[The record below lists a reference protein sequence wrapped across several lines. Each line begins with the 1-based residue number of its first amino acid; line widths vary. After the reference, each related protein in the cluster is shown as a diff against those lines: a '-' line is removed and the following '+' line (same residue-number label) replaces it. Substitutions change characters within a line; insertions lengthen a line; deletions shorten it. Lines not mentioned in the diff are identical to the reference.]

1 MEWPVVPGGPARIAK
16 GRDRQPHTASGTR
29 PDRSAS
35 MCWCLDRCA
44 FAAQTQVVCWWLHTC
59 AVAQTEA
66 HPTHARSHVLAC
78 GGAVGAVP
86 VPLGLTEKSGI
97 LLSTKSCVCVQ
108 TWAAGTRL
116 WSAKVVARVHRR
128 CDSFQHTTGA
138 VAAANSESAASQLHT
153 PARTSAA
160 SLGTA
165 PAAASGSRGPS
176 PPGPPPWPSRRSG
189 AALCS
194 GCERRQQKASG
205 GSSSS
210 SSSGSTSRDSIS
222 RVRTNNGC
230 RSQGQEVP

>member
-1 MEWPVVPGGPARIAK
+1 MVLGQVRLCCANT
-16 GRDRQPHTASGTR
+16 GRVLVAAHVRCCSNRGAPNSRTLT
-29 PDRSAS
+29 
-35 MCWCLDRCA
+35 CTCL
-44 FAAQTQVVCWWLHTC
+44 WG
-59 AVAQTEA
+59 
-66 HPTHARSHVLAC
+66 SC
-78 GGAVGAVP
+78 GGCASA
-86 VPLGLTEKSGI
+86 LGFDREVWDLVVHKV
-97 LLSTKSCVCVQ
+97 LRVCADTGSRHAFVV
-108 TWAAGTRL
+108 R
-116 WSAKVVARVHRR
+116 AKVVARVHRR

-210 SSSGSTSRDSIS
+210 SSGSTSRDSIS